1 MAPLRSL
8 GNTASIFDDFY
19 GRTGKDAVTPPVVP
33 PFVFNSGTT
42 YDIASTSTNDK
53 VVIAYQDASN
63 SNYGTAVV
71 GTINLTENTIT
82 FGTPQEFWSAATDQI
97 AIAYDSINDRVVIAF
112 EDEDNYDYGRAVVGT
127 ITGDTLSFN
136 GSSTVFH
143 MDDTTDI
150 DAIYDINAQRIVIG
164 YRNNG
169 PGGNQAGDYEGK
181 VVVGTVDPSNNTISF
196 ATEQEFSSSQ
206 TGGISIAYDTLTRQ
220 IVVAYAETDNNN
232 LGKVNVGEVNPS
244 NGAITWN
251 ANGGGPYTFA
261 TNVGYVSATYCS
273 LNNNTRV
280 VVAYRDNG
288 DSNKGKVRVGNV
300 SGGGTITFPSG
311 AVEFES
317 NATSYITSAYDSKNG
332 KVVINYIASG
342 KLRSIQGT
350 VSGNTINFDDAQV
363 LSDGGFYTSST
374 YSSTSGKV
382 VTSYAAA
389 NTNYGTASLV
399 GVGFTDYIIYGG
411 DVSGLQPGNGKQFH
425 TFIEPGTL
433 TITGSPVTADVL
445 MVGGG
450 GAGGT
455 DANGGGTGGGGGGGL
470 LYGTLTLTA
479 GTYSIVVGAAT
490 TNGEGTNGNP
500 TTGFGATAYGG
511 GAGGYGGTEA
521 AQEGGSGGGGTA
533 GSPGF
538 AGADP
543 NQTPQVLPYG
553 TLTGYGNTGGWG
565 AGPGTPRAGGGGG
578 GAGGHGQVIPQTR
591 ANQDNGGGPSAG
603 GVGKQYSN
611 FVGPIIGIGPI
622 DPHNGYFAGGGG
634 GALGSPTNGGQGGGG
649 AGAPAPNTQA
659 SDGNNHTGGGGGGA
673 AVYPSP
679 GEAGGRGGSGI
690 VVVRINI

>member
-1 MAPLRSL
+1 MSPVKSL
-8 GNTASIFDDFY
+8 GNSRAQYNYKF
-19 GRTGKDAVTPPVVP
+19 GLTGFEAALQPPVVIP
-33 PFVFNSGTT
+33 SFIFNSGGTSR
-42 YDIASTSTNDK
+42 IASTSTNDK
-53 VVIAYQDASN
+53 IVIAYQDASN

-71 GTINLTENTIT
+71 GTVNGTNIE
-82 FGTPQEFWSAATDQI
+82 FGTPVVFENAATDQI

-112 EDEDNYDYGRAVVGT
+112 EDEGNSNYGTAVVGT
-127 ITGDTLSFN
+127 ITGDAISFN
-136 GSSTVFH
+136 GSPTVFH
-143 MDDTTDI
+143 NDDTTEI
-150 DAIYDINAQRIVIG
+150 DVVYDINAQRVVIG

-169 PGGNQAGDYEGK
+169 SGGNQAGDYEGRAI
-181 VVVGTVDPSNNTISF
+181 VGTVDPSNNTISF
-196 ATEQEFSSSQ
+196 GTEMEFSSTRSAS
-206 TGGISIAYDTLTRQ
+206 TSMVYDTLTRQ
-220 IVVAYAETDNNN
+220 IVVAYADTDSANNI
-232 LGKVNVGEVNPS
+232 GKVNVGQVNA
-244 NGAITWN
+244 NDTMTFN
-251 ANGGGPYTFA
+251 QNGGGPYTFA
-261 TNVGYVSATYCS
+261 TDVGYLSATYCS
-273 LNNNTRV
+273 LENNTRV

-300 SGGGTITFPSG
+300 SGGGTLTFPSS

-317 NATSYITSAYDSKNG
+317 NTTSYITSAYDSKNG
-332 KVVINYIASG
+332 KVVITYVASG
-342 KLRSIQGT
+342 KIKSIQGT
-350 VSGNTINFDDAQV
+350 VSGDTITFGSSQEVAD
-363 LSDGGFYTSST
+363 LTSSISST
-374 YSSTSGKV
+374 YSNAGGKV
-382 VTSYAAA
+382 VTSYADA

-433 TITGSPVTADVL
+433 TVTGSPVTADVL

-511 GAGGYGGTEA
+511 GAGGYGGTEG
-521 AQEGGSGGGGTA
+521 AQQGGSGGGGTA
-533 GSPGF
+533 GSPGYT
-538 AGADP
+538 GADS
-543 NQTPQVLPYG
+543 NQTPYVLPYG
-553 TLTGYGNTGGWG
+553 TLTGYGHTGGWG

-591 ANQDNGGGPSAG
+591 PNNDNGGGPSAG
-603 GVGKQYSN
+603 GVGRHYPN
-611 FVGPIIGIGPI
+611 FVGAIIGIGPI
-622 DPHNGYFAGGGG
+622 DPHNGYFAAGGG
-634 GALGSPTNGGQGGGG
+634 GALGSPNNGGQGGGG
-649 AGAPAPNTQA
+649 AGAPSPGTQA